1 VLGKPLRLPPLT
13 PEELHRLEVEGDFVE
28 EGLERGA
35 ERPVGLVDL
44 GHAAMLGRRGRRR
57 NRARLGLVSGF
68 SPISQSGRAPWPRSG
83 SYVTISPMSV
93 IRAAQVVLAGAG
105 IALGV
110 VAYRVQV
117 ENLGPFTTA
126 GRSLAIVAVGWSFL
140 VAGLVAWSR
149 RAGNRMGPLM
159 IAAGFALLL
168 RQLRYSDDAVLFTVF
183 FALGHVSY
191 ALVGHSVLAY
201 PSGRVTDRYERAV
214 VKTAYATVL
223 AFPLAVLLFY
233 DSTRPLNEFPSP
245 RESLLLVTGADGL
258 VEALEKA
265 FVIVF
270 YGVLATSLIA
280 LIIRRLVRATPR
292 TRRILAP
299 LLLAAAVVALRAVF
313 ECVFTFVD
321 RPFASEYL
329 FWWQVG
335 GIIALPLALLAG
347 LLRARLAR
355 VHVGELVVHL
365 EHTPVDGI
373 RDELARALDDRSL
386 ELGLWLPERGEY
398 VDAVGSTFAVPDDGP
413 RRAVTRIEHEGES
426 LAVLVHDPSLRDEPK
441 LVEAVA
447 AAARFA
453 LVNARLHAEVRA
465 QLETVKESRARIVS
479 AADEERRRIERDLHD
494 GAQQR
499 LVALALE
506 LRSAQKTL
514 GAGADSELD
523 RLLATTAD
531 ELQVAVEELR
541 ALAHGIHPGTLTQAG
556 LASALESLAARM
568 PLPVTVEA
576 FPERL
581 SPDVEATAYFVASEA
596 LANVVKHARASKAAI
611 RARVHDESLVIEV
624 EDDGIGGARPEPGSG
639 LHGLADRVEA
649 QGGHLRIESPPS
661 AGTRVVAEVPCA
673 S

>member
-1 VLGKPLRLPPLT
+1 
-13 PEELHRLEVEGDFVE
+13 
-28 EGLERGA
+28 
-35 ERPVGLVDL
+35 
-44 GHAAMLGRRGRRR
+44 MLGARGCRW
-57 NRARLGLVSGF
+57 NRARLGFVSGL
-68 SPISQSGRAPWPRSG
+68 SRISKSVPAPWSASGRC
-83 SYVTISPMSV
+83 VTISSMSG

-105 IALGV
+105 IVLGV
-110 VAYRVQV
+110 VAYRVQLD
-117 ENLGPFTTA
+117 NLGPFTTE
-126 GRSLAIVAVGWSFL
+126 GRSVAIVAVGWSFL
-140 VAGLVAWSR
+140 LAGLIAWSR

-159 IAAGFALLL
+159 IVAGFALLL
-168 RQLRYSDDAVLFTVF
+168 RQLRYSDDALLFTVF
-183 FALGHVSY
+183 FALGHVGY
-191 ALVGHSVLAY
+191 ALVGHAVLAY
-201 PSGRVTDRYERAV
+201 PSGRLTDRYERAIV
-214 VKTAYATVL
+214 RTAYATVL

-245 RESLLLVTGADGL
+245 RESLLLVAGADGL
-258 VEALEKA
+258 VEGLEKT

-270 YGVLATSLIA
+270 YGLLATSLIA
-280 LIIRRLVRATPR
+280 LIVRRLARATPR
-292 TRRILAP
+292 ARRVLAP
-299 LLLAAAVVALRAVF
+299 LLLAAIVVALRAVF

-329 FWWQVG
+329 FWWQIA

-355 VHVGELVVHL
+355 VHVGELVVQL

-373 RDELARALDDRSL
+373 RDELAHALDDRSL
-386 ELGLWLPERGEY
+386 ELGLWLPERIEY
-398 VDAVGSTFAVPDDGP
+398 VDAAGSSFAVPDDGP
-413 RRAVTRIEHEGES
+413 RRAVTRIEHEGEP
-426 LAVLVHDPSLRDEPK
+426 LAVLVHDPSLREESK
-441 LVEAVA
+441 LVEAVT

-465 QLETVKESRARIVS
+465 QLETVKESRARIAS

-499 LVALALE
+499 LVGLALA
-506 LRSAQKTL
+506 LRSAQRTL
-514 GAGADSELD
+514 GDRADADVD

-576 FPERL
+576 LAERL
-581 SPDVEATAYFVASEA
+581 PPDVEATAYFVASEA
-596 LANVVKHARASKAAI
+596 LANVAKHARASKAAI
-611 RARVHDESLVIEV
+611 RARAADGSLVVEV
-624 EDDGIGGARPEPGSG
+624 EDDGVGGARPEPGSG

-649 QGGHLRIESPPS
+649 HGGRLKVDS
-661 AGTRVVAEVPCA
+661 APGSGTRVVAEIPCA